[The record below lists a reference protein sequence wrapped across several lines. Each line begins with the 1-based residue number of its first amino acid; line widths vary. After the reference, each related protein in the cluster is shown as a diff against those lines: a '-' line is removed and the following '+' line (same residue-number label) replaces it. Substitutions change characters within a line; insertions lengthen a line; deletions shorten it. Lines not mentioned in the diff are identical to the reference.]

1 MKGVKA
7 MRLFVGT
14 LDEYKLDTKGRLSVP
29 VKWRERLGSEFYIVR
44 LQIKGCSF
52 LSLYPVDAF
61 NALYER
67 MSYGTEN
74 QKYDVLTSF
83 FSMAEEAKLDA
94 QGRFTVNQR
103 LKELGHLEDNNPI
116 LFIGHGET
124 IEIWNV
130 DEREKFMQ
138 TTDSTQGLLD
148 LMDKADKSNN
158 GI

>member
-1 MKGVKA
+1 

-14 LDEYKLDTKGRLSVP
+14 LEDYKLDTKGRLSVP
-29 VKWRERLGSEFYIVR
+29 VKWRERLGNEFYIVR

-52 LSLYPVDAF
+52 LSLYPIDAF

-83 FSMAEEAKLDA
+83 FSMAEEGKLDA

-103 LKELGHLEDNNPI
+103 LKDEAFLKDDNPI
-116 LFIGHGET
+116 IFIGHGET

-130 DEREKFMQ
+130 EEREKFMSL
-138 TTDSTQGLLD
+138 TDSSEGLLD
-148 LMDKADKSNN
+148 LMDKADKSKD

>member
-1 MKGVKA
+1 

-14 LDEYKLDTKGRLSVP
+14 LNEYKLDTKGRLSVP
-29 VKWRERLGSEFYIVR
+29 VKWRDRLGKEFYIVR

-52 LSLYPVDAF
+52 LSLYPIDAF

-83 FSMAEEAKLDA
+83 FSMAEEGKLDA
-94 QGRFTVNQR
+94 QGRFTVDKR
-103 LKELGHLEDNNPI
+103 LKELVGLEDDSPI

-124 IEIWNV
+124 IEIWSPG
-130 DEREKFMQ
+130 ERERFIQ
-138 TTDSTQGLLD
+138 TMDSAEGLLD
-148 LMDKADKSNN
+148 LMDKADKTN